1 MKRIKKF
8 KKQTDNSMKINMKK
22 QLMTLTWGKPNKLK
36 LISKAGSIKK
46 GWMTSTR
53 AMEEGNHVIVQISTC
68 QRSISGE
75 VIVGETFTIVE
86 NARVC
91 EEKDKDGK
99 IINRWIG
106 MNSGRYCG
114 GY

>member
-36 LISKAGSIKK
+36 LISKAGDIKK

-68 QRSISGE
+68 QKSISGE
-75 VIVGETFTIVE
+75 VIIGETFTTVE
-86 NARVC
+86 NARIC

-99 IINRWIG
+99 VISRWIG
-106 MNSGRYCG
+106 PSIGRYYG
-114 GY
+114 K